1 MQDSRAN
8 QEIQGMA
15 KDWLLVSMILAL
27 ELIFACRVAIVA
39 FPVMAEYFDRLCRVR
54 TVAQKVCEVVGE

>member
-1 MQDSRAN
+1 
-8 QEIQGMA
+8 MA